1 MKTVIEQKVFDNLG
15 EVGNVMNLTEQTGL
29 RMIEWTL
36 TRSDS
41 SILTYRCKRY
51 PLCQARVNF
60 QMYVGGTDRVKLV
73 STHLKHCHQPDW
85 TEKSRID
92 RDVWAVLTHPN
103 VQIKIAQT
111 ANKKF
116 GDIDLCYFAAE
127 EAAIVEN
134 IDFSCV
140 NRDQFGKFMEIY
152 HCTNK
157 VGGTV
162 PRKQLRSIHMIKS
175 KGNIS
180 EIFEQ

>member
-1 MKTVIEQKVFDNLG
+1 VSYFELMKTVIEQKVFDNLG
-15 EVGNVMNLTEQTGL
+15 EVGRVMSLSEQTGL

-103 VQIKIAQT
+103 VQTKIA
-111 ANKKF
+111 
-116 GDIDLCYFAAE
+116 
-127 EAAIVEN
+127 
-134 IDFSCV
+134 
-140 NRDQFGKFMEIY
+140 
-152 HCTNK
+152 
-157 VGGTV
+157 
-162 PRKQLRSIHMIKS
+162 
-175 KGNIS
+175 
-180 EIFEQ
+180 